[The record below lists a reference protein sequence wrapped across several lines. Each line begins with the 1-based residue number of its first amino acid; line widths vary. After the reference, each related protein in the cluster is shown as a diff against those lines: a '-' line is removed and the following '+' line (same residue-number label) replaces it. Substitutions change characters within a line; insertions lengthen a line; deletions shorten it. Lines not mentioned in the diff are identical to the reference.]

1 MDNLGLAE
9 LIFIILSVGITL
21 FIPAVL
27 IAILI
32 QLKKLNNKLSDKS
45 RSSSE

>member
-1 MDNLGLAE
+1 MDNLGLTE

>member
-1 MDNLGLAE
+1 MDNLVLTE

-32 QLKKLNNKLSDKS
+32 QLKKLNDKLSDKG
-45 RSSSE
+45 RGSSE